1 MFHSV
6 EGVYRNGKV
15 ELSETPPHIEGARVI
30 VTFLPESSNLVDL
43 QARGIEPEAAAE
55 LRAKLQTFAPEWER
69 PEMEAYDNL

>member
-1 MFHSV
+1 MFQSV

-15 ELSETPPHIEGARVI
+15 ELSETPPNIEGARVI
-30 VTFLPESSNLVDL
+30 VTFLPESSNLVYL

-55 LRAKLQTFAPEWER
+55 LRAKLQTFAADWER